1 MRAEIIQL
9 NSQLALN
16 YWPWLTPGLILASTE
31 ALLLPVELPQ
41 AVRPDRYSYR
51 SIIQANAEVAAPES
65 RGQR

>member
-16 YWPWLTPGLILASTE
+16 YWPWLTPGLLLASTE
-31 ALLLPVELPQ
+31 ALLTVELPQ
-41 AVRPDRYSYR
+41 AVRPDRYTHR
-51 SIIQANAEVAAPES
+51 FTIQPNAAIAAPKS